1 MRVNNNT
8 ISSNRPV
15 FGSNITRRNTSRP
28 QGMSNAYKVEIS
40 NWATKMLAEYDD
52 DLAEFNYDVLSY
64 DKNLKLRSKFHG

>member
-1 MRVNNNT
+1 MRVNNST

-15 FGSNITRRNTSRP
+15 FGSNNTRRNTAKS
-28 QGMSNAYKVEIS
+28 QSMSSAYKVEIS
-40 NWATKMLAEYDD
+40 NWATKMLAEFDD